1 MIHTVESFGSIL
13 GEEIV
18 ASWRRNLESNRIM
31 SADVPVKS
39 STPLTLDPTEKSAAS
54 TPQPQEAACLPQ
66 VSPIEP
72 MMNGNPKSPED
83 NNNLHLSNNN
93 VPLAAT
99 MCAVNNFLRS
109 EESMK
114 NPYRFDDH
122 RSVPIF

>member
-1 MIHTVESFGSIL
+1 
-13 GEEIV
+13 
-18 ASWRRNLESNRIM
+18 M

-39 STPLTLDPTEKSAAS
+39 STPLTLDPTEKSTAS
-54 TPQPQEAACLPQ
+54 TPQPQEMMACLPQ
-66 VSPIEP
+66 ASPIEP

-93 VPLAAT
+93 VLLAAT

-122 RSVPIF
+122 RLVAIFQTYSLGSEDYYQLSNTSSGSFGFG